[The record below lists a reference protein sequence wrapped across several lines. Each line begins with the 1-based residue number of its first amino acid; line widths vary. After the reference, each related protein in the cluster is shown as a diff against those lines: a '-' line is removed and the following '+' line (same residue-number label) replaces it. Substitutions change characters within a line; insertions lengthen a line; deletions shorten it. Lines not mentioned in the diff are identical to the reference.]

1 MDARP
6 WLSAPTTIRTGQSL
20 CCVVLLRASP
30 SGLRV
35 ALAAPGVGYGPLV
48 ELDAEG
54 RATVAW
60 IDGAHIVRVGIV
72 EPVGSVTQAALSEPD
87 AYSDLLAS
95 TIDSLGAVT
104 LAWSQDVG
112 NVPITHVSRRPAGGS
127 FAAPVALSDPT
138 LGQALEH
145 PAVAAAPDGDVTVVH
160 DFSSDAR
167 SLTTV
172 FSQVLDVAGPRV
184 SLAVGSAVAGSP
196 SSLTAQ
202 AVDRWSNPA
211 TFTWDFGD
219 GGSAAGATASHVYAA
234 AGSYVVTVTATD
246 AVGNAT
252 TLTRTVVVASAKDT
266 TAPVLSKA
274 RLRPDALPTGHGTS
288 LSVTTTESAALVGV
302 VQRRRNGEW
311 RQTGAK
317 RWSVQAGENTKTFFG
332 KVEELRL
339 RSGRYR
345 VVLTATDAA
354 GNSSSRTT
362 LRFSVD
368 RD

>member
-1 MDARP
+1 M
-6 WLSAPTTIRTGQSL
+6 
-20 CCVVLLRASP
+20 
-30 SGLRV
+30 
-35 ALAAPGVGYGPLV
+35 
-48 ELDAEG
+48 DAEG

-184 SLAVGSAVAGSP
+184 ESRRRLGRGRLAELYGSGGRP
-196 SSLTAQ
+196 
-202 AVDRWSNPA
+202 RSNPA

-234 AGSYVVTVTATD
+234 AG
-246 AVGNAT
+246 
-252 TLTRTVVVASAKDT
+252 RM
-266 TAPVLSKA
+266 
-274 RLRPDALPTGHGTS
+274 
-288 LSVTTTESAALVGV
+288 
-302 VQRRRNGEW
+302 
-311 RQTGAK
+311 
-317 RWSVQAGENTKTFFG
+317 
-332 KVEELRL
+332 
-339 RSGRYR
+339 
-345 VVLTATDAA
+345 
-354 GNSSSRTT
+354 SSR
-362 LRFSVD
+362 
-368 RD
+368 